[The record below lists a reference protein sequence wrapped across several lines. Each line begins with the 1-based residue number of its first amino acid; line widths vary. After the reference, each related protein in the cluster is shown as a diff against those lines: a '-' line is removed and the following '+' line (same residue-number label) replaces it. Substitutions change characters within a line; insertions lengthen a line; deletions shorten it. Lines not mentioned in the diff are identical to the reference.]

1 VLTKP
6 IGLGIV
12 MNAARKGKIDDGT
25 VARAVEVMTTLNR
38 DASEAAVRR
47 GASAATDV
55 TGFGFAGHAWALA
68 VASGVELR
76 IEARALPIFPGALEL
91 HRSGIAVSQCSAN
104 RLNVGDALVVEGEL
118 GAAEID
124 LLFDPQTS
132 GGLLIALP

>member
-1 VLTKP
+1 HRVLHSFPTRRSSD
-6 IGLGIV
+6 L
-12 MNAARKGKIDDGT
+12 IDDGT

-76 IEARALPIFPGALEL
+76 IEARALPIFPGALD
-91 HRSGIAVSQCSAN
+91 RKST
-104 RLNVGDALVVEGEL
+104 RLNSSHVS
-118 GAAEID
+118 I
-124 LLFDPQTS
+124 
-132 GGLLIALP
+132 